1 MYTMTGSVNLGSAS
15 GTGISGV
22 NIFAESTD
30 NDYAKNFF
38 AFTDDSG
45 KFNLSLKNGTY
56 KLHAYH
62 PQYGEVGVKNI
73 TVNSADGSAGAFVI
87 EAPKSVT
94 ITMTG
99 AGLPSDLSKFEWIVD
114 VFDNTNKK

>member
-15 GTGISGV
+15 GTGVAGV
-22 NIFAESTD
+22 NIFAENTD
-30 NDYAKNFF
+30 NDYTKNFF
-38 AFTDDSG
+38 AFTDG
-45 KFNLSLKNGTY
+45 AGVFNLSLKDGSY

-73 TVNSADGSAGAFVI
+73 TVNSSNGSVGTFVI
-87 EAPKSVT
+87 ESQNTVT
-94 ITMTG
+94 ITLTG
-99 AGLPSDLSKFEWIVD
+99 AGLPSNLSKFEWIVD